1 MTASR
6 STSASRSPDWHD
18 CCDGTV
24 RAQTAA
30 PTVHTGPEAGT
41 RTRRRCSAGGGD
53 TACAGASEPIRTP
66 NPRPALPT
74 TKRPVEPR
82 PHPAHPP
89 HLSTHARKSRS
100 NIGRLNSDCR
110 RAGCHPGLPH
120 RVLAVWKAITSVR
133 TRHRDGPR
141 CAALPRKRCSPAG
154 NTPTAAG
161 SSRRPRAREPD
172 VRGMTPRACRTT
184 ITRSRRTR
192 STGERNAR
200 ATATGD
206 GDGDRDTSRRPDA
219 EHHCTDHVEGMP

>member
-24 RAQTAA
+24 RDQTAD

-66 NPRPALPT
+66 NRRPALPT

-89 HLSTHARKSRS
+89 THLSTHARKSRS

-120 RVLAVWKAITSVR
+120 RVLAVRRAITSVR
-133 TRHRDGPR
+133 TKAPGR
-141 CAALPRKRCSPAG
+141 AALCGVAAQALLAAG
-154 NTPTAAG
+154 NIPTAAG

-172 VRGMTPRACRTT
+172 VRDDAASVQNNHHPR
-184 ITRSRRTR
+184 S
-192 STGERNAR
+192 
-200 ATATGD
+200 
-206 GDGDRDTSRRPDA
+206 PDA
-219 EHHCTDHVEGMP
+219 LDGGAECPGHCDGRRGWGQGHEPWSRCRAALH